1 MLSSP
6 SLLVKT
12 PGCAAMA
19 IDAESKE
26 AGPFSGRKLFV
37 CSMTAG
43 IPPRT
48 PPGHPLWHR
57 PMLGIS
63 AREGPFIPLK
73 PNEIDLQKPGD
84 HCFDPAANPMPFQSP
99 QAAYSFSFTTG
110 ALFVPETLAIAR
122 QFREIRD
129 WKQVAAATRSENLLR
144 QRTEASTARLLR
156 EIRPRLEQLSP
167 TELDFLVGADPRDQ
181 RLLLF
186 IAVCRRYRFIR
197 EFTIEVLWP
206 KIQASETQVYPG
218 DLVRFI
224 EDRGIHAPEV
234 EKLTDKS
241 RAKVRQV
248 ILRILSE
255 AGLMDSTDSR
265 KLQRPVPSRS
275 LAKLLMENDSKQLR
289 CLLLSEQEIRQIIH

>member
-1 MLSSP
+1 M
-6 SLLVKT
+6 
-12 PGCAAMA
+12 
-19 IDAESKE
+19 
-26 AGPFSGRKLFV
+26 
-37 CSMTAG
+37 
-43 IPPRT
+43 
-48 PPGHPLWHR
+48 
-57 PMLGIS
+57 
-63 AREGPFIPLK
+63 
-73 PNEIDLQKPGD
+73 
-84 HCFDPAANPMPFQSP
+84 
-99 QAAYSFSFTTG
+99 
-110 ALFVPETLAIAR
+110 PETLAIAR
-122 QFREIRD
+122 QFRKICD
-129 WKQVAAATRSENLLR
+129 WKQVAAATRSDNLLR

-167 TELDFLVGADPRDQ
+167 AELDFLVGADPRDQ

-197 EFTIEVLWP
+197 EFTTEVLWP

-265 KLQRPVPSRS
+265 KLQRPVPSRG

-289 CLLLSEQEIRQIIH
+289 CLLLSEQEIRQITH

>member
-1 MLSSP
+1 M
-6 SLLVKT
+6 
-12 PGCAAMA
+12 
-19 IDAESKE
+19 
-26 AGPFSGRKLFV
+26 
-37 CSMTAG
+37 
-43 IPPRT
+43 
-48 PPGHPLWHR
+48 
-57 PMLGIS
+57 
-63 AREGPFIPLK
+63 
-73 PNEIDLQKPGD
+73 
-84 HCFDPAANPMPFQSP
+84 
-99 QAAYSFSFTTG
+99 
-110 ALFVPETLAIAR
+110 PETLAIAR

-167 TELDFLVGADPRDQ
+167 AELDFLVSADPRDQ

-186 IAVCRRYRFIR
+186 IAICRRYRFIR

-206 KIQASETQVYPG
+206 KIQASEIQVYPG

-224 EDRGIHAPEV
+224 EDKGIHAPEV

-289 CLLLSEQEIRQIIH
+289 CLLLSEQEIRQITH

>member
-1 MLSSP
+1 M
-6 SLLVKT
+6 
-12 PGCAAMA
+12 
-19 IDAESKE
+19 
-26 AGPFSGRKLFV
+26 
-37 CSMTAG
+37 
-43 IPPRT
+43 
-48 PPGHPLWHR
+48 
-57 PMLGIS
+57 
-63 AREGPFIPLK
+63 
-73 PNEIDLQKPGD
+73 
-84 HCFDPAANPMPFQSP
+84 
-99 QAAYSFSFTTG
+99 
-110 ALFVPETLAIAR
+110 PETLAIAR

-186 IAVCRRYRFIR
+186 VAVCRHYRFIR
-197 EFTIEVLWP
+197 EFTTEVLWP
-206 KIQASETQVYPG
+206 KIQASEIQVYPG

-224 EDRGIHAPEV
+224 EDKGIHAPEV

-265 KLQRPVPSRS
+265 KLQRPVPSRG
-275 LAKLLMENDSKQLR
+275 LAKLLAEKDSKQLR